1 MTSRSLPQDIVTQE
15 MQWCVTAVLCIA
27 LAVSTVAKA
36 PPKPADTAA
45 PDAVMV
51 EVRWP
56 DSSPAD
62 VDLWVQAPGDVPVGY
77 SNKGGAI
84 FNLLRDDLGRQGDPT
99 RMNYET
105 SYSRGLPPGEYTVNL
120 HQYRGVGPTTAM
132 VVVSVKPDPDAGAR
146 QILAQSATLRGQGEE
161 LTVFRF
167 KLDAAGALVGGS
179 VHAAPKGLRVPK

>member
-1 MTSRSLPQDIVTQE
+1 MTGRSLPQDIVSAE
-15 MQWCVTAVLCIA
+15 MQWCIVSVLCIA
-27 LAVSTVAKA
+27 LAVSTVAQETPKSADVSA
-36 PPKPADTAA
+36 PG
-45 PDAVMV
+45 AVMV

-56 DSSPAD
+56 DESSTD

-105 SYSRGLPPGEYTVNL
+105 SYSRGMPPGEYTVNL

-132 VVVSVKPDPDAGAR
+132 VVVSVKADPDAGAR
-146 QILAQSATLRGQGEE
+146 QILAQSVTLRRDGDE

-167 KLDAAGALVGGS
+167 KLDAAGALVPGS
-179 VHAAPKGLRVPK
+179 AHAAPKGLRVPK